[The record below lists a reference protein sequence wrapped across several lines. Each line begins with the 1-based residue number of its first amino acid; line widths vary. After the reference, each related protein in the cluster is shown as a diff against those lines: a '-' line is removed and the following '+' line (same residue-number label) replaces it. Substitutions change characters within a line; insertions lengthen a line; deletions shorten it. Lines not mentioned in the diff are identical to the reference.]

1 MSITYDVSLY
11 PTKKWIAVNYRK
23 KKLIRIYLS
32 KLTEHIK
39 KHYDDRIY
47 NYWLHYDNGFAE
59 YLLEGI
65 IRLTLI
71 ERVCLED
78 QLQKSR
84 IKNKCKGYKGCSCK
98 IEYIVD
104 IIQKFLK

>member
-32 KLTEHIK
+32 KLTEYIK
-39 KHYDDRIY
+39 KHFDDRIY
-47 NYWLHYDNGFAE
+47 NNWLHYEDGFIA
-59 YLLEGI
+59 YLLRDI

-71 ERVCLED
+71 ERVCLEVS
-78 QLQKSR
+78 LQKSG
-84 IKNKCKGYKGCSCK
+84 IKNRCKGYKGCSCK
-98 IEYIVD
+98 IDYIVN